1 MLTTPAVADKNLIT
15 AGATGSLLWTK
26 LIIERLNV
34 FSEKALEAW
43 YNYFKI
49 GKAEFFFALMQ
60 QAGRQKTAEKTD
72 FQKNNRADRKFI

>member
-1 MLTTPAVADKNLIT
+1 MAKVFLEMFVPEYKGTEFYVDSTAVADKNLIT

-49 GKAEFFFALMQ
+49 GKAEYFFALMQ
-60 QAGRQKTAEKTD
+60 QSGR
-72 FQKNNRADRKFI
+72 